1 MLGAGMTGY
10 ILRRL
15 AYMVPVLFMITL
27 FTFFLVRLVPGDPV
41 TAMLGPRGTPERRA
55 ELARSMKLD
64 RPVWEQYVA
73 FLGGVVRGDLGDSLW
88 KKQPVTVVLADRLQP
103 TLFLVSYALVMTIV
117 LTLPLAGWAALHKG
131 RWPDQTVRLF
141 TILSLAMPAYWI
153 GLMLLQW
160 LAVKH
165 KIFPVSG
172 WGEGFAGHL
181 HALFLPALALTLAI
195 ASLTVR
201 SLRNAI
207 LETLGQDFVRTARAK
222 GLGER
227 GVFARHVLRNSA
239 LSTVTILGINLAF
252 LIGGTTIVE
261 TIFAIPGLGQL
272 IVTAVNQRDY
282 PVIQGVTLTIGV
294 IVLLINL
301 ITDLMYAVLDPRV
314 SYT

>member
-1 MLGAGMTGY
+1 MTGY

-15 AYMVPVLFMITL
+15 AYMAPVLFMITL

-55 ELARSMKLD
+55 ALEKAMKLD
-64 RPVWEQYVA
+64 RPIWEQYVA
-73 FLGGVVRGDLGDSLW
+73 FLGGVAQGNLGDSLW
-88 KKQPVTVVLADRLQP
+88 KKQPVVRVLADRIQP
-103 TLFLVSYALVMTIV
+103 TLFLVFYALVMTVV
-117 LTLPLAGWAALHKG
+117 LTLPLAAWAALNKG
-131 RWPDQTVRLF
+131 SWPDQVVRVF

-153 GLMLLQW
+153 GLMLLQ
-160 LAVKH
+160 LFAVKQ
-165 KIFPVSG
+165 KVFPVSG

-181 HALFLPALALTLAI
+181 HALFLPALALTMAI
-195 ASLTVR
+195 ASLTIR

-207 LETLGQDFVRTARAK
+207 LETMGQDFVRTARAK
-222 GLGER
+222 GLGET
-227 GVFARHVLRNSA
+227 GVFSRHVLRNSA

-272 IVTAVNQRDY
+272 IVNAVNQRDY

-301 ITDLMYAVLDPRV
+301 VTDLSYALLDPRV
-314 SYT
+314 SYA

>member
-1 MLGAGMTGY
+1 MTAY

-15 AYMVPVLFMITL
+15 AYMVPVLFLITL

-55 ELARSMKLD
+55 ALERAMKLD
-64 RPVWEQYVA
+64 RPIWEQYIA
-73 FLGGVVRGDLGDSLW
+73 FLDGARRGDLGDSLW
-88 KKQPVTVVLADRLQP
+88 KKQPVTRVLADRLPP
-103 TLFLVSYALVMTIV
+103 TLFLVFYAMAMTII
-117 LTLPLAGWAALHKG
+117 LTLPMAGWAALNQG
-131 RWPDQTVRLF
+131 RWPDQIVRLF
-141 TILSLAMPAYWI
+141 TIVSLAMPAYWI
-153 GLMLLQW
+153 GLVLLQ
-160 LAVKH
+160 LFAVKQ

-195 ASLTVR
+195 ASLTTR

-207 LETLGQDFVRTARAK
+207 LETMGHDFVRTARAK
-222 GLGER
+222 GLAEG
-227 GVFARHVLRNSA
+227 GVFTRHVLRNSA
-239 LSTVTILGINLAF
+239 LSTVTILGVNLAF

-272 IVTAVNQRDY
+272 IVTAVFQRDY

-294 IVLLINL
+294 VVLLINL
-301 ITDLMYAVLDPRV
+301 VTDLSYAALDPRE
-314 SYT
+314 SYA